1 MLMALRNGTIEAHV
15 EDETSEDNEGFQDLN
30 IFNEISAFE
39 DLQFP
44 EVYEDQLKAKPKGKF
59 VDPKT
64 GQKTA
69 PAYKDFFGLGKAKV
83 KYHLYGRMH
92 ALPPQAGIQGW
103 QRVSMIKEMPNGKSS
118 KYGVGQTE
126 TWAYEGIVL
135 PGGQIIIG
143 RWFDST
149 NDSYSGPFIFWQVSS
164 NVEKNETKDAVDFM
178 KQVEKD
184 TV

>member
-30 IFNEISAFE
+30 IFNEISGFE
-39 DLQFP
+39 NLHFP
-44 EVYEDQLKAKPKGKF
+44 EVYEDQLKVKPKRKF
-59 VDPKT
+59 VDPNT
-64 GQKTA
+64 GQNNT
-69 PAYKDFFGLGKAKV
+69 PAYKDFFGLGQAKV
-83 KYHLYGRMH
+83 MYHLYGRIH
-92 ALPPQAGIQGW
+92 ALPPQAGIPGW
-103 QRVSMIKEMPNGKSS
+103 QRVCMMKEMPNGESS

-143 RWFDST
+143 RWFDPN

-164 NVEKNETKDAVDFM
+164 NVEKNETKDAIEFM
-178 KQVEKD
+178 KQVEQD